1 MSAIFKRDFRA
12 FFTTPLGYIFCGV
25 FLLFTSLIFTLTCI
39 FSGTSDMSGVFQWML
54 LIMIFLMPVL
64 TMRLL
69 SEEKKL
75 KTDQALLTA
84 PVGLYSVVFA
94 KFLAAVCVFLTAL
107 VTTLIFPLII
117 ALRGNPQPAIIIG
130 NYIGVFLFAASFT
143 AVGLFISS
151 ITENQFVS
159 GVVSMFVFLVIMF
172 VLDYL
177 PEILPAPLNSLA
189 GNLSFNQRYIRSFGV
204 GVFNIAD
211 ALFYLSI
218 AAIFVFLTV
227 RVLEKRR
234 YS

>member
-25 FLLFTSLIFTLTCI
+25 FLLFTSLIFMFSCVY
-39 FSGTSDMSGVFQWML
+39 SGTSDMGAVFQWML
-54 LIMIFLMPVL
+54 LIMIFLVPVL

-84 PVGLYSVVFA
+84 PVGLYSVVLA
-94 KFLAAVCVFLTAL
+94 KFCAAMCVFLTAM

-130 NYIGVFLFAASFT
+130 NYIAVILFATSFT
-143 AVGLFISS
+143 AIGMFVSS
-151 ITENQFVS
+151 ITENQFIS
-159 GVVSMFVFLVIMF
+159 GVVSLFVFLVIMF
-172 VLDYL
+172 LLDYL
-177 PEILPAPLNSLA
+177 PQILPSPLNTLVA
-189 GNLSFNQRYIRSFGV
+189 NLSFNQRYLNSFGV

-211 ALFYLSI
+211 AVFYLSI
-218 AAIFVFLTV
+218 AAIFIFLTV